1 MTEASTGAR
10 SMLAGRSILVI
21 GGSTGIGRACAL
33 ACLAE
38 GAFVTITSHDKAS
51 LEAIASES
59 GGAITALVADARD
72 GEAAQVAVAAAT
84 RATGR
89 LDGLVHVAG
98 GSGRAW
104 GDGPLDAIPREGWDH
119 TIELNLTSVFLS
131 NQSAV
136 RQFLRQGGGAIVN
149 IGSVLATHP
158 AAGHFTTH
166 AYAAA
171 KSAIEGLTRSVAARY
186 AADGIRANVIA
197 AGLTDTPMA
206 QRAMGNP
213 AIRNFVSTKQ
223 PLAGG
228 RAALPGDF
236 GPAAV
241 FLLSEGAG
249 FITGQVLAI
258 DGGWALSDGQ
268 IGRT

>member
-1 MTEASTGAR
+1 
-10 SMLAGRSILVI
+10 MLAGRSILVV

-33 ACLAE
+33 TCLAE
-38 GAFVTITSHDKAS
+38 GAFVTVTSHDEAS
-51 LEAIASES
+51 LETIASES
-59 GGAITALVADARD
+59 SGAINAMAADARD
-72 GEAAQVAVAAAT
+72 REATQAAVEAAS
-84 RATGR
+84 RITGR

-104 GDGPLDAIPREGWDH
+104 GDGPLDAIPREGWDR

-158 AAGHFTTH
+158 APDHFTTH

-171 KSAIEGLTRSVAARY
+171 KSAIEGFTRSVAARY

-206 QRAMGNP
+206 RRAMGNTT
-213 AIRNFVSTKQ
+213 IRNFVSSKQ

-236 GPAAV
+236 GPAAA

-258 DGGWALSDGQ
+258 DGGWALNDGQ